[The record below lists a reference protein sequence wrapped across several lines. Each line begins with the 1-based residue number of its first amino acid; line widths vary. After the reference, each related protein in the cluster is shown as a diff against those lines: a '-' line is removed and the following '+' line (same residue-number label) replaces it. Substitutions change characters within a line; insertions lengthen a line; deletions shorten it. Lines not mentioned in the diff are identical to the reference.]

1 MNQILKTLK
10 PALLCFII
18 MTVLCGVLYP
28 GLVTGIAQAAFPF
41 QANGSMIAVTL
52 SDGARKEYGSELIAQ
67 EFTKPEY
74 LIGRPMAVTNLSPAG
89 PEQKKLVQ
97 DRIAWWRAFDPGNS
111 AKIPS
116 DLVMA
121 SGSGFDPNIS
131 PEAAEY
137 QVSRIARA
145 RGIGEASVRN
155 AITECTSGR
164 FLGFWG
170 DPGVNVLKVNLM
182 LDGLTENE

>member
-18 MTVLCGVLYP
+18 MTVLCGVLYT
-28 GLVTGIAQAAFPF
+28 GLVTGIAQAVFPF
-41 QANGSMIAVTL
+41 QANGSMAAVTL
-52 SDGARKEYGSELIAQ
+52 SDGTRKEYGSELIAQ

-74 LIGRPMAVTNLSPAG
+74 LIGRPMTVTNLSPAG

-97 DRIAWWRAFDPGNS
+97 DRIAWWHAFDPGHS
-111 AKIPS
+111 AKIPA

-145 RGIGEASVRN
+145 RGVGEASVRN
-155 AITECTSGR
+155 AIRECTSGR

-182 LDGLTENE
+182 LDGLTKNE